1 MAIVNREI
9 NIMANFKL
17 PMYFSNVNE
26 FAEIHL
32 KDKIDTKHNGLFDK
46 KQIQWFNLNMKNL
59 ASSVRK
65 KLIEKYTVQDKSND
79 LPKRTDINILLNRVK
94 LNQKNESRK
103 KIYFSAAAS
112 AGLFL
117 FGLIIF

>member
-1 MAIVNREI
+1 MILV
-9 NIMANFKL
+9 
-17 PMYFSNVNE
+17 V
-26 FAEIHL
+26 
-32 KDKIDTKHNGLFDK
+32 K

-59 ASSVRK
+59 VSSVRK
-65 KLIEKYTVQDKSND
+65 KLIEKYTVQDESKD